1 MAQDLR
7 MVNYFPNIRALSIAF
22 CLEISSRI
30 PMISGSVRNRWIRDC
45 LKISSLSIL
54 SRSRRS
60 LIAAC
65 MNSVIS
71 RYLPLSTR
79 ELISSLI
86 EGSTFTPM
94 CTSAI
99 LISYTTCNR
108 IKVGLTMLTVRKP
121 YIRARLN
128 IVYPGLTK

>member
-1 MAQDLR
+1 
-7 MVNYFPNIRALSIAF
+7 
-22 CLEISSRI
+22 
-30 PMISGSVRNRWIRDC
+30 
-45 LKISSLSIL
+45 
-54 SRSRRS
+54 
-60 LIAAC
+60 
-65 MNSVIS
+65 
-71 RYLPLSTR
+71 
-79 ELISSLI
+79 
-86 EGSTFTPM
+86 M